1 MNSKNQIHL
10 VMGVSSAGKSTY
22 IESRMKNGEWNDI
35 PVRFPVELNHPL
47 RGYLLNQNCI
57 IHYNLYRPYNNNVD
71 HLVDDFMVD
80 PALVKILN
88 YRERIRAYILV
99 APRSEL
105 VKRCLLRTTIEPTF
119 RKNLT
124 HRYSPK
130 IILDLL
136 CRLNLT
142 DFYKKWFLLLRQ
154 YEITFEIIN
163 SADNYLPISSI
174 SEALDLLSLEQP
186 THYSQQELDYI
197 VDNNMFGHQ
206 KIEVY
211 PNKFTPGQDRSANLI
226 VLDQD
231 LTGKSVLDI
240 GCAYGYFCFEA
251 EKRNASRVVGTEV
264 KRHRFRGCNILK
276 EILGK
281 SSVFLE
287 QDIFTDPLNEKF
299 DIVLLLNVIHQL
311 KEPIKALRTISQLCN
326 EKLIIEFPTL
336 SDQRFKSTISSSI
349 ISGLQNLLD
358 RDRSDS
364 SLPLIGVSLNSTKDQ
379 TFLFSKEALKR
390 ILVEHDNLFKEI
402 EFKQSKIS
410 PESTIAICYK

>member
-1 MNSKNQIHL
+1 
-10 VMGVSSAGKSTY
+10 
-22 IESRMKNGEWNDI
+22 
-35 PVRFPVELNHPL
+35 
-47 RGYLLNQNCI
+47 
-57 IHYNLYRPYNNNVD
+57 
-71 HLVDDFMVD
+71 
-80 PALVKILN
+80 
-88 YRERIRAYILV
+88 
-99 APRSEL
+99 
-105 VKRCLLRTTIEPTF
+105 
-119 RKNLT
+119 
-124 HRYSPK
+124 
-130 IILDLL
+130 
-136 CRLNLT
+136 
-142 DFYKKWFLLLRQ
+142 
-154 YEITFEIIN
+154 
-163 SADNYLPISSI
+163 
-174 SEALDLLSLEQP
+174 
-186 THYSQQELDYI
+186 
-197 VDNNMFGHQ
+197 MFSHQ

-211 PNKFTPGQDRSANLI
+211 PNKFTPGQYKSANLI

-231 LTGKSVLDI
+231 LKGKSVLDI

-264 KRHRFRGCNILK
+264 KHHRFLGCNILK

-281 SSVFLE
+281 RSVFLE
-287 QDIFTDPLNEKF
+287 QDIFTDPLKEKF

-349 ISGLQNLLD
+349 ISALQNLLD

-364 SLPLIGVSLNSTKDQ
+364 SLPLIGVSLYSTKDQ

-390 ILVEHDNLFKEI
+390 ILLDHDKLFQKI

>member
-1 MNSKNQIHL
+1 MNSKNAIHL

-22 IESRMKNGEWNDI
+22 IESRIKNGEWNDI
-35 PVRFPVELNHPL
+35 PVIMATELKPES
-47 RGYLLNQNCI
+47 RWKFLNQDCI
-57 IHYNLYRPYNNNVD
+57 IHYNLYNPYKSNVD
-71 HLVDDFMVD
+71 HIGNDFMGEPV
-80 PALVKILN
+80 LVKILN

-99 APRSEL
+99 APRSEI
-105 VKRCLLRTTIEPTF
+105 VKRCLLRESIEPTF
-119 RKNLT
+119 RKNVT
-124 HRYSPK
+124 KRYSK
-130 IILDLL
+130 QRIFELL

-142 DFYKKWFLLLRQ
+142 DFYKKWFLFLRQ
-154 YEITFEIIN
+154 YEISFEIIN
-163 SADNYLPISSI
+163 ASAQANYLPISSI

-364 SLPLIGVSLNSTKDQ
+364 SLPLIGVSLYSTKDQ

-390 ILVEHDNLFKEI
+390 ILVEHDNLFK
-402 EFKQSKIS
+402 
-410 PESTIAICYK
+410 